1 MTENKRF
8 ISKDESIIN
17 VATDELVNASSEESA
32 EILVVWLNELSDKY
46 AEQRKEN
53 YGLLDGIAFYKEE
66 NASLSER
73 ISDLECENDQLKSQN
88 ENYRMA
94 LEQCG
99 INVKILD
106 GDVE

>member
-17 VATDELVNASSEESA
+17 VATGELVNASSEEGA
-32 EILVVWLNELSDKY
+32 KILVCWLNELFDKY

-53 YGLLDGIAFYKEE
+53 YGLLDGFAFYKEE

-73 ISDLECENDQLKSQN
+73 ISDLEELN
-88 ENYRMA
+88 
-94 LEQCG
+94 
-99 INVKILD
+99 KIYVDFLVEKGYELSD
-106 GDVE
+106 VMKGDVE